1 MRIAYISSTS
11 YADTDFPLI
20 REYQR
25 LGHEVFYFINVPC
38 YQLRSTLIDIKQ
50 QDSRAELLPASVYP
64 ELQVYKDYIDLSHVI
79 VVNRTEKSALAWSTL
94 SLSMKIDHKLKE
106 INPDV
111 IHILGPLDVNDLRLY
126 KWRKKMVMTMHDPF
140 VHSGENSIRRKIF
153 RKLSFLLIK
162 KYVLLNETQKQDFM
176 HQYKKKEKQILVNK
190 IGRFDYLSIF
200 AKKMLKTTEKNVL
213 FFGRISPYKGIEY
226 LCEAMMRVREQIPD
240 ANLTIAGNGNIYF
253 DITPYEKQDWIDIRN
268 RYISMQELATLLQ
281 QSTIV
286 ACPYTDATQ
295 SGVIMT
301 AFSMCK
307 PVVASNVGGLGET
320 IKDGWNGVL
329 VPPCDVNA
337 LSDAL
342 IDLLSD
348 GNKIDEMAKHIEEDF
363 FEGAYSWHSIAEKYI
378 HFYQNVVS

>member
-1 MRIAYISSTS
+1 MKILFYSSPSFT
-11 YADTDFPLI
+11 DCDFPLVKAFQ
-20 REYQR
+20 E
-25 LGHEVFYFINVPC
+25 LGHEVTY
-38 YQLRSTLIDIKQ
+38 LIDMAPYNTKAGLCNVQKQ
-50 QDSRAELLPASVYP
+50 KEQNGIFHATDYDELKIY
-64 ELQVYKDYIDLSHVI
+64 EKYMDMSHVYI
-79 VVNRTEKSALAWSTL
+79 VNRTVKAESSWT
-94 SLSMKIDHKLKE
+94 
-106 INPDV
+106 
-111 IHILGPLDVNDLRLY
+111 
-126 KWRKKMVMTMHDPF
+126 
-140 VHSGENSIRRKIF
+140 
-153 RKLSFLLIK
+153 SFLLVLEVIK
-162 KYVLLNETQKQDFM
+162 LIKREKFDVLHTDMIFSMHKILLLFIGKWFLTIHDPAPHTGEISFKRTLFTKMAIKLSHRIALLNHLQLNDFCKRYSLNP
-176 HQYKKKEKQILVNK
+176 QRILVNRLG
-190 IGRFDYLSIF
+190 IYDNIRYF
-200 AKKMLKTTEKNVL
+200 ANPDMQQKTKNVL

-226 LCEAMMRVREQIPD
+226 LCEAMMRVREHIPD
-240 ANLTIAGNGNIYF
+240 ATLTIAGNGNIYF
-253 DITPYEKQDWIDIRN
+253 DISPYEKQEWIDIQN
-268 RYISMQELATLLQ
+268 KYISMQELATLLQ